1 MMIEAAREHG
11 LADDPI
17 LRQRLAEYHSKIQII
32 RINGLRSLTQSVTG
46 KKDPGVAVLGATNK
60 LWWSEMHKAAME
72 LAVDIY
78 GPEAMLRTTGPEPW
92 PATQDRQSV
101 VYGTSGS
108 VREDV
113 GGRRIIKIKKDTE
126 R

>member
-46 KKDPGVAVLGATNK
+46 KKDPGVAVLGATTK
-60 LWWSEMHKAAME
+60 LWWSEMHNAAME

-78 GPEAMLRTTGPEPW
+78 GPEAMLRTTGPESSQATTRPPSP
-92 PATQDRQSV
+92 PAGYTRNPKPARTQRAP
-101 VYGTSGS
+101 G
-108 VREDV
+108 
-113 GGRRIIKIKKDTE
+113 
-126 R
+126 

>member
-46 KKDPGVAVLGATNK
+46 KKDPGVAVLGATNQ

-78 GPEAMLRTTGPEPW
+78 GPEAMLRTTGHESR
-92 PATQDRQSV
+92 PATPRTPRSP
-101 VYGTSGS
+101 
-108 VREDV
+108 V
-113 GGRRIIKIKKDTE
+113 GAPMAPMHCALLLHRA
-126 R
+126 